1 MKFFLDTAEADKIR
15 KYNDLGMVDGVT
27 TNPTLILKS
36 GRTQRE
42 AIEEI
47 CKMVKGPVS
56 VEGAATTTDGLVK
69 EAEEFASW
77 AKNVVAKVP
86 MSQDGLR
93 AVQLLSKKGIK
104 TNVTLVFSPA
114 QALLVAKAGA
124 TYVSPFIGRLDDVGV
139 EGMDVIAQTKQ
150 IYDNYDYET
159 EILVASVRSP
169 LHVVQAAAL
178 GADICTMPPDVL
190 DKMYKHPFTDAGMAK
205 FLADLNAPFPQK

>member
-1 MKFFLDTAEADKIR
+1 MRTQICKRMKNKKWGGKMKFFLDTAEADKIR

-36 GRTQRE
+36 GRTQPE
-42 AIEEI
+42 ANEEI
-47 CKMVKGPVS
+47 CKMVKGRVS
-56 VEGAATTTDGLVK
+56 VESPATTTDGLVK

-139 EGMDVIAQTKQ
+139 EGMD
-150 IYDNYDYET
+150 
-159 EILVASVRSP
+159 
-169 LHVVQAAAL
+169 
-178 GADICTMPPDVL
+178 
-190 DKMYKHPFTDAGMAK
+190 
-205 FLADLNAPFPQK
+205 

>member
-1 MKFFLDTAEADKIR
+1 MKFFLDSAEAEKIR
-15 KYNDLGMVDGVT
+15 KFNELGMVDGVT

-56 VEGAATTTDGLVK
+56 VEGIGTKAAEIVK
-69 EAEEFASW
+69 EAEEFSTW
-77 AKNVVAKVP
+77 AKNIVAKVP
-86 MSQDGLR
+86 MSEEGLR

-124 TYVSPFIGRLDDVGV
+124 NYVSPFIGRLDDVGV
-139 EGMDVIAQTKQ
+139 EGMDVIAQIKQ
-150 IYDNYDYET
+150 IYDNYEYET

-169 LHVVQAAAL
+169 LHVVQAATL
-178 GADICTMPPDVL
+178 GAHVCTMPPEVL
-190 DKMYKHPFTDAGMAK
+190 EKMYKHPFTDAGMAK
-205 FLADLNAPFPQK
+205 FMADWNATLHKK

>member
-1 MKFFLDTAEADKIR
+1 MKFFLDTAEADKIK

-47 CKMVKGPVS
+47 CKMVKGPIS
-56 VEGAATTTDGLVK
+56 VEGAATTTNELVK

-93 AVQLLSKKGIK
+93 AVQLLAKKGIK

-114 QALLVAKAGA
+114 QALLAAKAGA
-124 TYVSPFIGRLDDVGV
+124 NFVSPFIGRLDDVGV
-139 EGMDVIAQTKQ
+139 EGMDVISQIKQ
-150 IYDNYDYET
+150 IYDNYEYVT

-169 LHVVQAAAL
+169 VHVVQAAML

-190 DKMYKHPFTDAGMAK
+190 EKMYRHPFTDAGMAK
-205 FLADLNAPFPQK
+205 FLADWNATLHKK

>member
-47 CKMVKGPVS
+47 CKMVKGSVS

-169 LHVVQAAAL
+169 LHVVQAATL

-205 FLADLNAPFPQK
+205 FLADWNATLHKK

>member
-56 VEGAATTTDGLVK
+56 VEGAATTTDALVK

-93 AVQLLSKKGIK
+93 AVQLLAKKGIK

-124 TYVSPFIGRLDDVGV
+124 NYVSPFIGRLDDVGV
-139 EGMDVIAQTKQ
+139 EGMDAIAQIKQ
-150 IYDNYDYET
+150 IYDNYEYTT

-169 LHVVQAAAL
+169 LHVVQAGML

-205 FLADLNAPFPQK
+205 FQADWNATLHKK